1 MLNSLNLEGR
11 FTADPELRTTSTG
24 KNVASF
30 TLAVDRNT
38 GEKQTDFIPCI
49 AWNKTADFV
58 CNYFGKGDLIIV
70 EGSLQSR
77 KWEDKNGNKRTAY
90 ECVAERVHFCGKK
103 TQAEDAPGNNNAD
116 IVDDDDLPF

>member
-1 MLNSLNLEGR
+1 MLNVLNLEGR

-30 TLAVDRNT
+30 TLAVDRNV

-49 AWNKTADFV
+49 AWNKTADFI

-77 KWEDKNGNKRTAY
+77 RWDDKNGNKRTAY
-90 ECVAERVHFCGKK
+90 ECVADRVHFCGSKAK
-103 TQAEDAPGNNNAD
+103 AENVDVAPE
-116 IVDDDDLPF
+116 VDDDDLPF

>member
-11 FTADPELRTTSTG
+11 FTADPELRTTTTG

-30 TLAVDRNT
+30 TLAVARNV
-38 GEKQTDFIPCI
+38 GEKQTDFIP
-49 AWNKTADFV
+49 WSKTADFI
-58 CNYFGKGDLIIV
+58 CNYFCKGDMIIV

-90 ECVAERVHFCGKK
+90 ECVADRVHFCGDRIGDKSGDK
-103 TQAEDAPGNNNAD
+103 QELVYVGEDE
-116 IVDDDDLPF
+116 DLPF